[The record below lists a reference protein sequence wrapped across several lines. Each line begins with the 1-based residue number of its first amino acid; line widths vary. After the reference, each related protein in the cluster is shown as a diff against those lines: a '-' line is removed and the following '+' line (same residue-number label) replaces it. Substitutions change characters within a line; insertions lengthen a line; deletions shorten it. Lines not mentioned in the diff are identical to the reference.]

1 MYCIVPLSLI
11 VIALLAYIIVKIDDD
26 VVARTCIPIFEMM
39 TRDHFVLDD
48 DYDDDM
54 IWWDYLYVYSM
65 IIFVCVW
72 YARVY
77 CIKPIQIQ
85 NKYA

>member
-1 MYCIVPLSLI
+1 
-11 VIALLAYIIVKIDDD
+11 
-26 VVARTCIPIFEMM
+26 M

-54 IWWDYLYVYSM
+54 IWWDYLYVYAM
-65 IIFVCVW
+65 ITFVCVW
-72 YARVY
+72 YAKDY

-85 NKYA
+85 NKYKNKYAGKKLIKLVVARGKN

>member
-1 MYCIVPLSLI
+1 
-11 VIALLAYIIVKIDDD
+11 
-26 VVARTCIPIFEMM
+26 M

-54 IWWDYLYVYSM
+54 IWWDYLYVYAM
-65 IIFVCVW
+65 ITFVCVW
-72 YARVY
+72 YAKDY

-85 NKYA
+85 NKYAGKKLIKLVVARGGNLAVAPPYQ

>member
-1 MYCIVPLSLI
+1 
-11 VIALLAYIIVKIDDD
+11 
-26 VVARTCIPIFEMM
+26 MM

-54 IWWDYLYVYSM
+54 IWWDYLCVYAM
-65 IIFVCVW
+65 ITFVCVW
-72 YARVY
+72 YAKDY

-85 NKYA
+85 NKYAEKKLIKLAVASGTKLAVALPYQ

>member
-1 MYCIVPLSLI
+1 
-11 VIALLAYIIVKIDDD
+11 
-26 VVARTCIPIFEMM
+26 MM

-54 IWWDYLYVYSM
+54 IWWDYLYVYAM
-65 IIFVCVW
+65 ITFVCVS
-72 YARVY
+72 YAKDY

-85 NKYA
+85 NKYAEKKQKLIKLAVARGTKLAVALPYQ

>member
-1 MYCIVPLSLI
+1 
-11 VIALLAYIIVKIDDD
+11 
-26 VVARTCIPIFEMM
+26 MM

-54 IWWDYLYVYSM
+54 IWWYYLYVYAM
-65 IIFVCVW
+65 ITFVCVW
-72 YARVY
+72 YAKDY

-85 NKYA
+85 NKYKTNMQEKKLIKLVVARGGNLAVASPYQ

>member
-1 MYCIVPLSLI
+1 
-11 VIALLAYIIVKIDDD
+11 
-26 VVARTCIPIFEMM
+26 MM

-54 IWWDYLYVYSM
+54 IWWDYLYVYAM
-65 IIFVCVW
+65 ITFVCVW
-72 YARVY
+72 YAKDY

-85 NKYA
+85 NKYAGKKLIKLVVARGENLAVAPPYQ

>member
-1 MYCIVPLSLI
+1 M
-11 VIALLAYIIVKIDDD
+11 A
-26 VVARTCIPIFEMM
+26 IFEMM

-54 IWWDYLYVYSM
+54 IWWDYLYVYAM
-65 IIFVCVW
+65 ITFVCVW
-72 YARVY
+72 YAKDY

-85 NKYA
+85 NKYAGKKLIKLVAARGRNLAVAPPYQ